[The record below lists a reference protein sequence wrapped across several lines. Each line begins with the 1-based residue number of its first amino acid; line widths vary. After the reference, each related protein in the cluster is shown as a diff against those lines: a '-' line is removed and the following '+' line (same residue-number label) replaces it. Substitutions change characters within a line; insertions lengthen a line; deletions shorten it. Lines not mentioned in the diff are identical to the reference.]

1 MQTVP
6 ATVYC
11 TLYDAQPLETTVP
24 DYLTPAIGRFF
35 ASRLA
40 PATFGM
46 LSVAAA
52 GHAGLAEG
60 QRGRVLNRIRAALLH
75 TL

>member
-11 TLYDAQPLETTVP
+11 TLYDAQPLETTRP
-24 DYLTPAIGRFF
+24 DYLNPAIGRFF

-46 LSVAAA
+46 LPVAAA
-52 GHAGLAEG
+52 GHAGLPEG
-60 QRGRVLNRIRAALLH
+60 HWGRVLDRVGVALLH
-75 TL
+75 SL